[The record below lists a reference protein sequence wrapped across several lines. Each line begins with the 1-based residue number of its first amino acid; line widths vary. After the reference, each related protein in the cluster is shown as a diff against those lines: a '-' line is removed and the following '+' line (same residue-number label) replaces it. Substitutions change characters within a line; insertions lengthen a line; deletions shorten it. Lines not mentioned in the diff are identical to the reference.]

1 MMKFDIRN
9 AIRTP
14 TPVIASYYAMR
25 HQKCDPHS
33 NSKLL
38 CNATSEM
45 RSALQHRIL
54 QVTMQ
59 CDIRNAIRTPTPV
72 IASYYAMRHQKCDPH
87 SNTGY
92 CKLLCNGISK
102 ARSALQHRVLRVTM
116 QCNIRNP
123 IRT

>member
-1 MMKFDIRN
+1 MRSALQHRLLQVTMQCDIRN

-14 TPVIASYYAMR
+14 TASYYAMR
-25 HQKCDPHS
+25 HQKCDPHY
-33 NSKLL
+33 NTEYCKLL

-45 RSALQHRIL
+45 RSALQHRLL

-72 IASYYAMRHQKCDPH
+72 IASYYVMGYQKPGLH

-92 CKLLCNGISK
+92 CELLCNATSEI
-102 ARSALQHRVLRVTM
+102 RYAL
-116 QCNIRNP
+116 
-123 IRT
+123 